1 MILKNLLSGA
11 KVLALLA
18 AILLTAPADA
28 QRRLDARGGI
38 ESFLDTQW
46 WLGLKF
52 GTNVTQPYA
61 NETYAV
67 TSQINAASE
76 MEGGKQYDEFN
87 MLGVQVGLDATYYI
101 RGFSIGVQP
110 LYKRMRYSYSNSFSW
125 DNSIQ
130 NEAFI
135 TEYDVVQALD
145 LVEVPLT
152 LKYDIIKAGSFR
164 PFVMVG
170 VSYSFVVG
178 ANKNLDIRHT
188 DVVLDSRVVGGEVS
202 LNVPNEFKHFA
213 SALGGVGASYDVG
226 NIRLYLDFAY
236 HYGFTSA
243 VDKEEIF
250 EENAFFAVG
259 EINDDIFLRNISG
272 SFGVVFPLKF
282 IDNTFQSS
290 R

>member
-1 MILKNLLSGA
+1 MIRRRLLLGA
-11 KVLALLA
+11 RLFALIFACLIVGDA
-18 AILLTAPADA
+18 EA

-52 GTNVTQPYA
+52 GTNVTQPFA
-61 NETYAV
+61 NETYMV

-76 MEGGKQYDEFN
+76 EEAAKQYDDFN
-87 MLGVQVGLDATYYI
+87 LIGVQIGLDATYYA
-101 RGFSIGVQP
+101 RGLSFGIQP
-110 LYKRMRYSYSNSFSW
+110 MYKRIRYSYANRFSW
-125 DNSIQ
+125 DSSIQ
-130 NEAFI
+130 PEAFI
-135 TEYDVVQALD
+135 TDYDVEQALD
-145 LVEVPLT
+145 LVVVPIT
-152 LKYDIIKAGSFR
+152 LKYDIIKRGNLR
-164 PFVMVG
+164 PFVIAG
-170 VSYSFVVG
+170 VSYSFIMG
-178 ANKNLDIRHT
+178 ANKQLDIRHT

-202 LNVPNEFKHFA
+202 LNVPNEFQGFL
-213 SALGGVGASYDVG
+213 SAFGGIGASYDVG

-236 HYGFTSA
+236 NYGITSA
-243 VDKEEIF
+243 VNKEEIF

-259 EINDDIFLRNISG
+259 EINDDIFIRNISG

>member
-11 KVLALLA
+11 KVLTLLA

-28 QRRLDARGGI
+28 QRKLDARGGI

-76 MEGGKQYDEFN
+76 MEEGKQYDEFN

-170 VSYSFVVG
+170 VSYSFIVG

-202 LNVPNEFKHFA
+202 LNVPDEFKHFA
-213 SALGGVGASYDVG
+213 SALGGVGVSYDVG

>member
-1 MILKNLLSGA
+1 LSGA
-11 KVLALLA
+11 RFFALFFALLLVTEA
-18 AILLTAPADA
+18 EA

-52 GTNVTQPYA
+52 GTNVTQPFA
-61 NETYAV
+61 NETYQV

-76 MEGGKQYDEFN
+76 TEATKQYDEFN
-87 MLGVQVGLDATYYI
+87 LIGVQIGLDATYYAKGI
-101 RGFSIGVQP
+101 SFGIQP
-110 LYKRMRYSYSNSFSW
+110 MYKRIRYSYANRFSW

-130 NEAFI
+130 TEAFI
-135 TEYDVVQALD
+135 TNYDVEQALD
-145 LVEVPLT
+145 LVEIPIT
-152 LKYDIIKAGSFR
+152 LKYDIIRFGALR
-164 PFVMVG
+164 PFVIAA
-170 VSYSFVVG
+170 VSSSFLMG
-178 ANKNLDIRHT
+178 ANKQLDIRHT

-202 LNVPNEFKHFA
+202 LNVPNEFQGFF
-213 SALGGVGASYDVG
+213 SAFGGVCASYDVG
-226 NIRLYLDFAY
+226 NIRLSLDFAY
-236 HYGFTSA
+236 HYGITSA
-243 VDKEEIF
+243 VNKEEIF

-259 EINDDIFLRNISG
+259 EINDDIFIRNISG